1 MGNIFE
7 NMSDTQLASFILG
20 IIFSVLAIGA
30 VIFAYVNAE
39 RMKSQV
45 GAIILTMIMP
55 FLAFTSW
62 LYCIF
67 SFIEAFRDQE
77 VINLVVSIV
86 LAGIISFMLLIV
98 SKALL
103 ARHFSLTS
111 EEKQQKQEE
120 RAQRREA
127 KRQQKLLGYT
137 KDIKA
142 IEDVK
147 QENTPQE
154 DVNEIVIEPEDQV
167 EGEIAEETEEVT
179 EEAQNPS
186 DGEEIPSNQE
196 EENIDEQ
203 PEVESKPVEE
213 MSEEEKA
220 IYEFQQAVEDA
231 YKNDKKED

>member
-7 NMSDTQLASFILG
+7 NMSDTQLAAFILG
-20 IIFSVLAIGA
+20 IVFSVLAIGA
-30 VIFAYVNAE
+30 VIFAYVNAD
-39 RMKSQV
+39 RIKSQV

-55 FLAFTSW
+55 FLAFASW

-67 SFIEAFRDQE
+67 SFLEAFKGKE
-77 VINLVVSIV
+77 VINLIVSIV

-111 EEKQQKQEE
+111 EAKQQKQEE

-137 KDIKA
+137 KEFKA

-147 QENTPQE
+147 PENKPQE

-167 EGEIAEETEEVT
+167 EGEVIESEEE
-179 EEAQNPS
+179 PS
-186 DGEEIPSNQE
+186 VEEEITEQE
-196 EENIDEQ
+196 E
-203 PEVESKPVEE
+203 PTKPVEE

-220 IYEFQQAVEDA
+220 IYEFQQAVENA
-231 YKNDKKED
+231 YKEDKE

>member
-20 IIFSVLAIGA
+20 IVFSVLAIGA

-39 RMKSQV
+39 RMKSQT

-137 KDIKA
+137 KEIKA

-167 EGEIAEETEEVT
+167 EGEIAEETEEEVT

-186 DGEEIPSNQE
+186 DGEEIPSSQ

-203 PEVESKPVEE
+203 PVESKPVEE

>member
-7 NMSDTQLASFILG
+7 NMSDTQLAAFILG
-20 IIFSVLAIGA
+20 IVFSVLAIGA
-30 VIFAYVNAE
+30 VIFAYVNAD
-39 RMKSQV
+39 RIKSQV

-55 FLAFTSW
+55 FLAFASW

-67 SFIEAFRDQE
+67 SFLEAFKGKE
-77 VINLVVSIV
+77 VINLIVSIV

-111 EEKQQKQEE
+111 EAKQQKQEE

-137 KDIKA
+137 KEFKA

-147 QENTPQE
+147 PENKPQE

-167 EGEIAEETEEVT
+167 EGEVIESEEE
-179 EEAQNPS
+179 PS
-186 DGEEIPSNQE
+186 VEEEITEQE
-196 EENIDEQ
+196 E
-203 PEVESKPVEE
+203 PTKPVEE

-220 IYEFQQAVEDA
+220 IYEFQQAVENA
-231 YKNDKKED
+231 YKEDNKEDKE

>member
-20 IIFSVLAIGA
+20 IVFSVLAIGA
-30 VIFAYVNAE
+30 VIFAYVNAD
-39 RMKSQV
+39 RMKSQT
-45 GAIILTMIMP
+45 GAIILTMVMP

-111 EEKQQKQEE
+111 EAKQQKQEE

-137 KDIKA
+137 KEIKA

-147 QENTPQE
+147 QESAPQE

-167 EGEIAEETEEVT
+167 EGEVIESEEE
-179 EEAQNPS
+179 PS
-186 DGEEIPSNQE
+186 VEEEITEQE
-196 EENIDEQ
+196 E
-203 PEVESKPVEE
+203 PTKPVEE

-220 IYEFQQAVEDA
+220 IYEFQQAVENA
-231 YKNDKKED
+231 YKEDNKEDKE

>member
-7 NMSDTQLASFILG
+7 NMSDTQLAAFILG
-20 IIFSVLAIGA
+20 IVFSVLAIGA
-30 VIFAYVNAE
+30 VIFAYVNAD
-39 RMKSQV
+39 RIKSQV

-55 FLAFTSW
+55 FLAFASW

-67 SFIEAFRDQE
+67 SFLEAFQGKE
-77 VINLVVSIV
+77 VINLIVSIV

-111 EEKQQKQEE
+111 EAKQQKQEE

-137 KDIKA
+137 KEFKA

-147 QENTPQE
+147 PENKPQE

-167 EGEIAEETEEVT
+167 EGEVIESEEE
-179 EEAQNPS
+179 PS
-186 DGEEIPSNQE
+186 VEEEITEQE
-196 EENIDEQ
+196 E
-203 PEVESKPVEE
+203 PTKPVEE

-220 IYEFQQAVEDA
+220 IYEFQQAVENA
-231 YKNDKKED
+231 YKEDNKENKE

>member
-1 MGNIFE
+1 MKLEEYMGNIFE
-7 NMSDTQLASFILG
+7 NMSDTQLAAFILG
-20 IIFSVLAIGA
+20 IVFSVLAIGA
-30 VIFAYVNAE
+30 VIFAYVNAD
-39 RMKSQV
+39 RIKSQV

-55 FLAFTSW
+55 FLAFASW

-67 SFIEAFRDQE
+67 SFLEAFKGKE
-77 VINLVVSIV
+77 VINLIVSIV

-111 EEKQQKQEE
+111 EAKQQKQEE

-137 KDIKA
+137 KEFKA

-147 QENTPQE
+147 PENKPQE

-167 EGEIAEETEEVT
+167 EGEVIESEEE
-179 EEAQNPS
+179 PS
-186 DGEEIPSNQE
+186 VEEEITEQE
-196 EENIDEQ
+196 E
-203 PEVESKPVEE
+203 PTKPVEE
-213 MSEEEKA
+213 MSEEEKQ
-220 IYEFQQAVEDA
+220 FMNFNKQ
-231 YKNDKKED
+231 

>member
-1 MGNIFE
+1 MKLEEYMGNIFE
-7 NMSDTQLASFILG
+7 NMSDTQLAAFILG
-20 IIFSVLAIGA
+20 IVFSVLAIGA
-30 VIFAYVNAE
+30 VIFAYVNAD
-39 RMKSQV
+39 RIKSQV

-55 FLAFTSW
+55 FLAFASW

-67 SFIEAFRDQE
+67 SFLEAFKGKE
-77 VINLVVSIV
+77 VINLIVSIV

-111 EEKQQKQEE
+111 EAKQQKQEE

-137 KDIKA
+137 KEFKA

-147 QENTPQE
+147 PENKPQE

-167 EGEIAEETEEVT
+167 EGEVIESEEE
-179 EEAQNPS
+179 PS
-186 DGEEIPSNQE
+186 VEEEITEQE
-196 EENIDEQ
+196 E
-203 PEVESKPVEE
+203 PTKPVEE

-220 IYEFQQAVEDA
+220 IYEFQQAVENA
-231 YKNDKKED
+231 YKEDNKEDKE